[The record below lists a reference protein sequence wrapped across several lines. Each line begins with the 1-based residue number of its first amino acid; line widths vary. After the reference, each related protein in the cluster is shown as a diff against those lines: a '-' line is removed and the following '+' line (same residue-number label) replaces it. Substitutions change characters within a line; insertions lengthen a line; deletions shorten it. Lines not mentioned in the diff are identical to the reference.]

1 MKSFVQSFILS
12 VFVVAAPAQMV
23 RAAPLA
29 VGDKAPDFALST
41 LHDRTVRLSELT
53 SRGRVVLIV
62 LRGYPGY
69 QCPFCNRQAQD
80 FLQQSEAFA
89 QAGAHVVLVY
99 PGPPEDLRTRA
110 KEFVA
115 DKVLPSHFDLLL
127 DPGYE
132 FTHLYGVRWDAPRET
147 AYPSTFLID
156 RDGIVFFARISR
168 GHGGRT
174 TAAEILRELTK
185 EKPGRR

>member
-1 MKSFVQSFILS
+1 MRCFIQLFILS
-12 VFVVAAPAQMV
+12 VLVLAAPAPSAW
-23 RAAPLA
+23 AAPPA
-29 VGDKAPDFALST
+29 VGEKPPDFALQT
-41 LHDRTVRLSELT
+41 LHGKTVRLSELT

-69 QCPFCNRQAQD
+69 QCPFCNRQVQD
-80 FLQQSEAFA
+80 FLQESQAFA
-89 QAGAHVVLVY
+89 QAGAHVVMVY
-99 PGPPEDLRTRA
+99 PGPQQDLRIRA

-115 DKVLPSHFDLLL
+115 DQTLPSHFDLLL

-156 RDGIVFFARISR
+156 QDGIVFFARISK

-174 TAAEILRELTK
+174 TAKEILRELAK

>member
-1 MKSFVQSFILS
+1 MRSIILAFVLS
-12 VFVVAAPAQMV
+12 VLVLVATTSSA
-23 RAAPLA
+23 RAAPPV
-29 VGDKAPDFALST
+29 VGEKAPDFALQT
-41 LHDRTVRLSELT
+41 LHGKTVRLSELT

-80 FLQQSEAFA
+80 FLQESQAFA
-89 QAGAHVVLVY
+89 QGGAHVVMVY
-99 PGPPEDLRTRA
+99 PGPPQDLRTRA

-115 DKVLPSHFDLLL
+115 DKALPSHFDLLL

-132 FTHLYGVRWDAPRET
+132 FTNLYGVRWDAPRET
-147 AYPSTFLID
+147 AYPSTFLIN
-156 RDGIVFFARISR
+156 RDGIVFFARISK

-174 TAAEILRELTK
+174 TAKEILRELAK
-185 EKPGRR
+185 QNAGQR